1 MYSKSTCS
9 WNLPLINSDELLM
22 KLHVQRTLYNDNRFS
37 VFISDNETRG
47 NIIYFFRIWTF
58 LEKSP
63 ILQHGERGPELRGK
77 LFPLFLPNDI
87 RGHIAN
93 AKSVPSHGSSH
104 CSGRS
109 ALWVGPHILCLNKV
123 YMNVSVNSN

>member
-1 MYSKSTCS
+1 
-9 WNLPLINSDELLM
+9 M

-63 ILQHGERGPELRGK
+63 ILQHGERGPELRCK

-93 AKSVPSHGSSH
+93 AKSAHRMARAIVVAAVHCGWVPTFY
-104 CSGRS
+104 
-109 ALWVGPHILCLNKV
+109 V
-123 YMNVSVNSN
+123 

>member
-1 MYSKSTCS
+1 
-9 WNLPLINSDELLM
+9 M

-63 ILQHGERGPELRGK
+63 ILQHGERGPELRGM